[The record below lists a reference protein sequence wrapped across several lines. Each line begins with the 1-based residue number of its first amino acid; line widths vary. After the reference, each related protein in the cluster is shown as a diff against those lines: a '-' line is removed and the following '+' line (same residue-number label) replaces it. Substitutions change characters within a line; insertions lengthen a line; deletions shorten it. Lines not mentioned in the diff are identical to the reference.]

1 MTGFEPIDEAPRG
14 RGRKFVAALILIVLL
29 APASWLARR
38 AASKMEFFHVRS
50 VQVDGVRYLEPET
63 VVQTLAIDTLRSV
76 WDDTGPLLDRVLSL
90 PQVSA
95 ASIRRKLPG
104 TLVVTISENLPVAF
118 VQGAGGLEAVDTS
131 GRALPIAVAGRDL
144 DLPVL
149 HQRDARLLRLVGH
162 IRAEQGIAYRR
173 LSEASISGKDEAVLL
188 LRARV
193 EPMAPPAAATRSDS
207 LAPNSAALDSTATV
221 ADSASLPP
229 PPAEELLRVR
239 VPLGVSVARLADI
252 FPVEFDLRRRAAR
265 VSELDLRYRDQ
276 VIARLQ

>member
-1 MTGFEPIDEAPRG
+1 MTGVDPVDDAPRG
-14 RGRKFVAALILIVLL
+14 RGRKFVAALILIILL

-38 AASKMEFFHVRS
+38 AASKMDFFHVRS
-50 VQVDGVRYLEPET
+50 VQVEGVRFLEPEK
-63 VVQTLAIDTLRSV
+63 VVEALAIDTLRSV

-118 VQGAGGLEAVDTS
+118 VPGQRGLEAVDTT
-131 GRALPIAVAGRDL
+131 GRSLPIDLARQDL

-149 HQRDARLLRLVGH
+149 RQRDSRLLRLLGH
-162 IRAEQGIAYRR
+162 MRAEQGIIYRR
-173 LSEASISGKDEAVLL
+173 LSEAALTGKNDALL
-188 LRARV
+188 SLRPRA
-193 EPMAPPAAATRSDS
+193 EPLSPPVQVAATDSALSDTTV
-207 LAPNSAALDSTATV
+207 PV
-221 ADSASLPP
+221 ADSAVHSAPP
-229 PPAEELLRVR
+229 VEEILRVR
-239 VPLGVSVARLADI
+239 IPLGVSVARLADI

>member
-1 MTGFEPIDEAPRG
+1 MTGIDPIDDAPKG
-14 RGRKFVAALILIVLL
+14 RGRKFVAALVLIILL

-50 VQVDGVRYLEPET
+50 VQVDGVRFLEPAT
-63 VVQTLAIDTLRSV
+63 VVEALAIDTLRSV

-118 VQGAGGLEAVDTS
+118 VAGQRGLEAVDTT
-131 GRALPIAVAGRDL
+131 GRSLPIDFAHHDL

-149 HQRDARLLRLVGH
+149 RQRDSRLLRLLGH
-162 IRAEQGIAYRR
+162 MRSEQGIVYRR
-173 LSEASISGKDEAVLL
+173 LSEVSLAGKSDAVLS
-188 LRARV
+188 LRPRA
-193 EPMAPPAAATRSDS
+193 EPLSPPVPVAAI
-207 LAPNSAALDSTATV
+207 DSTLSDTTAAV
-221 ADSASLPP
+221 ADSAVQSV

-239 VPLGVSVARLADI
+239 IPLGVSVARLADI

>member
-1 MTGFEPIDEAPRG
+1 MTGIDPIDDAPKG
-14 RGRKFVAALILIVLL
+14 RGRKFVAAVVLIILL

-50 VQVDGVRYLEPET
+50 VQVDGVRFLEPAT
-63 VVQTLAIDTLRSV
+63 VVEALAIDTLRSV
-76 WDDTGPLLDRVLSL
+76 WDDTGLLLDRVLSL

-118 VQGAGGLEAVDTS
+118 VAGPRGLEAVDTT
-131 GRALPIAVAGRDL
+131 GRSLPIDLAHHDL

-149 HQRDARLLRLVGH
+149 RQRDSRLLRLLGH
-162 IRAEQGIAYRR
+162 MRSEQGIVYRR
-173 LSEASISGKDEAVLL
+173 LSEASLAGKSDAVLS
-188 LRARV
+188 LRPRA
-193 EPMAPPAAATRSDS
+193 EPLSPPVPVAAI
-207 LAPNSAALDSTATV
+207 DSTLSHTTAAV
-221 ADSASLPP
+221 ADSAVQSV

-239 VPLGVSVARLADI
+239 IPLGVSVARLADI

>member
-1 MTGFEPIDEAPRG
+1 MTAPDTPEGGGRSRG
-14 RGRKFVAALILIVLL
+14 RGRMFIAIIILLILL

-38 AASKMEFFHVRS
+38 VASKMEFFHVRS
-50 VQVDGVRYLEPET
+50 VQVDGVRYLAPET
-63 VVQTLAIDTLRSV
+63 VVAKLAIDTARSV

-118 VQGAGGLEAVDTS
+118 VPGQNGLEAVDS
-131 GRALPIAVAGRDL
+131 GGRVLPIDPARHDL
-144 DLPVL
+144 DIPVL
-149 HQRDARLLRLVGH
+149 VERDRRLLRLLG
-162 IRAEQGIAYRR
+162 RMRDEQSPVYRR
-173 LSEASISGKDEAVLL
+173 LSEARLVGRDDAMLL
-188 LRARV
+188 LRTRS
-193 EPMAPPAAATRSDS
+193 EPLPSSATALPLDSAAT
-207 LAPNSAALDSTATV
+207 
-221 ADSASLPP
+221 DSAGTPMDSITRLIPP
-229 PPAEELLRVR
+229 SDELLHVR
-239 VPLGVSVARLADI
+239 IPLGVSVARLADI

>member
-1 MTGFEPIDEAPRG
+1 MTGIDPIDDAPKG
-14 RGRKFVAALILIVLL
+14 RGRKFVAALVLIILL

-50 VQVDGVRYLEPET
+50 VQVDGVRFLEPAT
-63 VVQTLAIDTLRSV
+63 VVEALAIDTLRSV

-90 PQVSA
+90 PQVTA

-118 VQGAGGLEAVDTS
+118 FAGPRGLEAVDTT
-131 GRALPIAVAGRDL
+131 GRSLPIDFAHHDL

-149 HQRDARLLRLVGH
+149 RQRDSRLLRLLGH
-162 IRAEQGIAYRR
+162 MRSEQGIVYRR
-173 LSEASISGKDEAVLL
+173 LSEASLAGKSDAVLS
-188 LRARV
+188 LRPRA
-193 EPMAPPAAATRSDS
+193 EPLSPPVPVAAI
-207 LAPNSAALDSTATV
+207 DSTLSHTTAAV
-221 ADSASLPP
+221 ADSAVQSV

-239 VPLGVSVARLADI
+239 IPLGVSVARLADI

>member
-1 MTGFEPIDEAPRG
+1 VTGMEPVGEAPRG

-38 AASKMEFFHVRS
+38 VASKMEFFHVRS

-63 VVQTLAIDTLRSV
+63 VVQVLAIDTLRSV

-104 TLVVTISENLPVAF
+104 TLVVTISENLPVAL
-118 VQGAGGLEAVDTS
+118 VQGAGGLEAVDTT
-131 GRALPIAVAGRDL
+131 GRTLPIALAGHDL

-149 HQRDARLLRLVGH
+149 RQRDARLLRLVGH
-162 IRAEQGIAYRR
+162 MRAEQGIVYRR
-173 LSEASISGKDEAVLL
+173 LSEASISGRDDAVLL
-188 LRARV
+188 LRARA
-193 EPMAPPAAATRSDS
+193 EPLSPPATVI
-207 LAPNSAALDSTATV
+207 APNSLALDSTIV
-221 ADSASLPP
+221 APDSAALPP

>member
-1 MTGFEPIDEAPRG
+1 MTGIDPIDDAPKG
-14 RGRKFVAALILIVLL
+14 RGRKFVAAVVLIILL

-50 VQVDGVRYLEPET
+50 VQVDGVRFLEPAT
-63 VVQTLAIDTLRSV
+63 VVEALAIDTLRSV

-118 VQGAGGLEAVDTS
+118 VAGPRGLEAVDTT
-131 GRALPIAVAGRDL
+131 GRSLPIDLAHHDL

-149 HQRDARLLRLVGH
+149 RQRDSRLLRLLGDM
-162 IRAEQGIAYRR
+162 RSEQGIVYRR
-173 LSEASISGKDEAVLL
+173 LSEASLAGKSDAVLL
-188 LRARV
+188 LRPRA
-193 EPMAPPAAATRSDS
+193 EPLSPPVPVAAI
-207 LAPNSAALDSTATV
+207 DSTLSHTTAAV
-221 ADSASLPP
+221 ADSAVQSV

-239 VPLGVSVARLADI
+239 IPLGVSVARLADI